1 MDLAM
6 AGLPPN
12 KMGLESPPNNAMTS
26 SFVGSKLWDKSIIY
40 DPDFALEYMT
50 GIDDYIGNKSP
61 SEAASSPNKNY
72 TNLESSDSNDSFSK
86 YGFSTNIK
94 QIFNNNPE
102 PLLQTP
108 PYRPEYIDPITDQSK
123 SYGNDGKASD
133 AYSMIG
139 APNLMDASSASPDH
153 GTFNSPMPDF
163 SVLGAIGRDTEA
175 EAEEFKVS
183 TIGIRSTASLKGS
196 MAKTQNS
203 AKKRQY
209 PDSDETDSV
218 SKVTLSRKNS
228 AADKMSKSIF
238 STNSSDSEEEIK
250 TKKAKRKPKSKDS
263 GDGKKESRKK
273 KKSKSALFAYD
284 DGEFDPEMHGFT
296 GDDLKA
302 CPINT
307 KGQKI
312 YVPPH
317 MKDDRYWARRE
328 KNNMAAKRSRDA
340 RRMKENQI
348 AMRAKFLEDQHQN
361 MCEEV
366 AEARKTIASLRK
378 RLSRYEPV

>member
-1 MDLAM
+1 M
-6 AGLPPN
+6 N
-12 KMGLESPPNNAMTS
+12 YRI
-26 SFVGSKLWDKSIIY
+26 FLWL
-40 DPDFALEYMT
+40 FLH
-50 GIDDYIGNKSP
+50 
-61 SEAASSPNKNY
+61 
-72 TNLESSDSNDSFSK
+72 L
-86 YGFSTNIK
+86 
-94 QIFNNNPE
+94 
-102 PLLQTP
+102 
-108 PYRPEYIDPITDQSK
+108 ITDFMVIFSYLFAQSK

-139 APNLMDASSASPDH
+139 APNLMDESSASPDH

-273 KKSKSALFAYD
+273 KKSKSALFAY
-284 DGEFDPEMHGFT
+284 G
-296 GDDLKA
+296 
-302 CPINT
+302 
-307 KGQKI
+307 
-312 YVPPH
+312 V
-317 MKDDRYWARRE
+317 
-328 KNNMAAKRSRDA
+328 
-340 RRMKENQI
+340 
-348 AMRAKFLEDQHQN
+348 
-361 MCEEV
+361 
-366 AEARKTIASLRK
+366 
-378 RLSRYEPV
+378 